1 MKGIKMSDCTFYV
14 NEAERTVVCV
24 IPNTSEMFKSFVI
37 NDFNFSGIYLDLA
50 ITYPLKKK
58 MEMPRSFSGKAVCSE
73 EDEWDEEVGRMI
85 AFSRAKDKFYR
96 SFFKRA
102 SMFVNTLDGCIN
114 EMVTAF
120 NNMGEKVDAHNEKLQ
135 YMIEQRV
142 NK

>member
-1 MKGIKMSDCTFYV
+1 MKGIKMSDCKFYV

-24 IPNTSEMFKSFVI
+24 IPNTLEAFEDFVI
-37 NDFNFSGIYLDLA
+37 KDFNFSDISIDFA
-50 ITYPLKKK
+50 ITSSLEKKI
-58 MEMPRSFSGKAVCSE
+58 EMPRSFWGKAVCSE

-85 AFSRAKDKFYR
+85 AFSRAKAKFYT

-102 SMFVNTLDGCIN
+102 SMFVNTFDRCIN
-114 EMVTAF
+114 EMVTVF